1 MIGNEAEKH
10 PGRVAPHCH
19 PILKIAGG
27 IAHQLGRDRA
37 LLITFSDN
45 ADEVPGSCDL
55 RGGISFMNT
64 VVYKQSNVPLRFFR
78 RIIVLPIYHFFHRAV
93 IAFDLALVIFD
104 EVTGE
109 VRRLS
114 RRSSGGTR
122 VENRRACPAE
132 RVGTRAGFHFPGNA
146 GGQV

>member
-1 MIGNEAEKH
+1 MQKST
-10 PGRVAPHCH
+10 PGALPHCQQ
-19 PILKIAGG
+19 ILKIAGG
-27 IAHQLGRDRA
+27 IAHQLGRDRE
-37 LLITFSDN
+37 LLISFPDI

-55 RGGISFMNT
+55 RGVISFTNT

-78 RIIVLPIYHFFHRAV
+78 RIIVLRIYHFYYRAV
-93 IAFDLALVIFD
+93 KAFDLALVIFD
-104 EVTGE
+104 KATWE

-114 RRSSGGTR
+114 LRSSGGTR
-122 VENRRACPAE
+122 AENRRAYPAE